1 MEVKSIETTTENW
14 VRGSIVK
21 AYLRNEKNL
30 NWLMGIIRDANLD
43 KEKLRGILDEVN
55 SYYPNN
61 IRLKQLKNRCQEKG
75 FL

>member
-21 AYLRNEKNL
+21 AYLRSEKDL

-43 KEKLRGILDEVN
+43 KEKLRNLLDEVN

-61 IRLKQLKNRCQEKG
+61 IRIKELEKNCEEKG

>member
-21 AYLRNEKNL
+21 AYLRNEKDL
-30 NWLMGIIRDANLD
+30 NWVMGIIKDANLD
-43 KEKLRGILDEVN
+43 KERLRSILDEIN

-61 IRLKQLKNRCQEKG
+61 IRIKELEKNCEERG

>member
-21 AYLRNEKNL
+21 AYLRNEKDL
-30 NWLMGIIRDANLD
+30 NWVMGIIKDANLD
-43 KEKLRGILDEVN
+43 KERLRSILNEVN

-61 IRLKQLKNRCQEKG
+61 IRIKELEKNCEERG

>member
-21 AYLRNEKNL
+21 AYLRSEKDL
-30 NWLMGIIRDANLD
+30 NWLIGIIRDANLD

-61 IRLKQLKNRCQEKG
+61 IRIKELENSCNDNG

>member
-1 MEVKSIETTTENW
+1 MEVKSIQTTTENW

-21 AYLRNEKNL
+21 AYLRSEKDL

-43 KEKLRGILDEVN
+43 KEKLMDILDEID

>member
-1 MEVKSIETTTENW
+1 MEVKSIQTTTENL

-21 AYLRNEKNL
+21 AYLRSEKDL

-43 KEKLRGILDEVN
+43 KEKLMDILDEID

-61 IRLKQLKNRCQEKG
+61 IRLKQLKNIYQEKG

>member
-21 AYLRNEKNL
+21 AYLRSEKDL

-43 KEKLRGILDEVN
+43 KGKLRNILNEVN

-61 IRLKQLKNRCQEKG
+61 IRVKELEKNCEEKG